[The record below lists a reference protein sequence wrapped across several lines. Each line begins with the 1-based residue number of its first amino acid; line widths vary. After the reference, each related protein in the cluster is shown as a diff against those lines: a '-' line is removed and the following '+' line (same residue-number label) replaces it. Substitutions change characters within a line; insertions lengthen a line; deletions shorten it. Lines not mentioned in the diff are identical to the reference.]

1 MLDAGPWEID
11 VNEYSVEF
19 DDFEEQFDEWLDRVV
34 TDGIV
39 VVITAGSVPL
49 AAITLLPMWER
60 LLRLE
65 EEIENVESV

>member
-1 MLDAGPWEID
+1 M
-11 VNEYSVEF
+11 NEYSVEF